1 MTTSGPEE
9 PGRGFGPLWDY
20 PTDAGLPPPLYPPP
34 YPGYYQPYPTSP
46 GYLPAWPPKPP
57 GTNGKAV
64 AALVT
69 SLGGMVCCGL
79 PAVVGLVLGI
89 VAMRETK
96 RTGQDGHALAVAAVV
111 VSTVVL
117 VGYFLYLSVAIL
129 LNLG

>member
-9 PGRGFGPLWDY
+9 PGRGFGPLWEY
-20 PTDAGLPPPLYPPP
+20 PADAGLPPPLYPPP

-46 GYLPAWPPKPP
+46 GYPPAWPLKPP

-69 SLGGMVCCGL
+69 SLGGMICCGL

>member
-9 PGRGFGPLWDY
+9 PGRGIGPLWDY
-20 PTDAGLPPPLYPPP
+20 PADAGLPPPLYPPP
-34 YPGYYQPYPTSP
+34 YPGYYQPYPTPP
-46 GYLPAWPPKPP
+46 GYPPAWPLKPP

>member
-1 MTTSGPEE
+1 M
-9 PGRGFGPLWDY
+9 
-20 PTDAGLPPPLYPPP
+20 
-34 YPGYYQPYPTSP
+34 
-46 GYLPAWPPKPP
+46 
-57 GTNGKAV
+57 
-64 AALVT
+64 T